1 MKIAPQDIAFDFDGV
16 VADTFRLFV
25 HLAHAEYGI
34 EINYED
40 ITHYE
45 FLKVIKM
52 DRATADRIVEQL
64 TDRPHELDL
73 KPNKGATRMLTRF
86 AEFSP
91 ILFVTARP
99 TGGPVALWCEK
110 TMPHLLSSIHIEAT
124 GESTAKLP
132 VLKEHGVRYFVEDRL
147 DTCHLLAEAGIL
159 LPDNLPG
166 GGRVAPDDV
175 VDAAVAAWSATRVAA
190 GTSLTLPSSPSGDAA
205 DGGVIHY

>member
-147 DTCHLLAEAGIL
+147 DTCHLLAEAGIV
-159 LPDNLPG
+159 PIVYEQPWNREPHPFAVVRDW
-166 GGRVAPDDV
+166 DDI
-175 VDAAVAAWSATRVAA
+175 AEMIAWERSDQE
-190 GTSLTLPSSPSGDAA
+190 GPTSS
-205 DGGVIHY
+205 

>member
-99 TGGPVALWCEK
+99 TCGPVALWCEK

-132 VLKEHGVRYFVEDRL
+132 VLKERGVRYFVEDRL
-147 DTCHLLAEAGIL
+147 DTCHLLAEAGII
-159 LPDNLPG
+159 PIVYEQPWNREPHPFAVVRDW
-166 GGRVAPDDV
+166 DDI
-175 VDAAVAAWSATRVAA
+175 AEMIAWESADQE
-190 GTSLTLPSSPSGDAA
+190 GPTSS
-205 DGGVIHY
+205 

>member
-132 VLKEHGVRYFVEDRL
+132 VLKERGVRYFVEDRL
-147 DTCHLLAEAGIL
+147 DTCHLLAEAGIV
-159 LPDNLPG
+159 PIVYEQPWNREPHPFAVVRDW
-166 GGRVAPDDV
+166 DDI
-175 VDAAVAAWSATRVAA
+175 AEMIAWERSDQE
-190 GTSLTLPSSPSGDAA
+190 GPTSS
-205 DGGVIHY
+205 

>member
-40 ITHYE
+40 ITAYE
-45 FLKVIKM
+45 FLNVIKM
-52 DRATADRIVEQL
+52 DKEISDRIVEQL

-99 TGGPVALWCEK
+99 SGGPVALWCEK

-132 VLKEHGVRYFVEDRL
+132 VLKERGVRYFVEDRL
-147 DTCHLLAEAGIL
+147 DTCHLLAEAGII
-159 LPDNLPG
+159 PIVYKQPWNREPHPFAVVRDW
-166 GGRVAPDDV
+166 DDI
-175 VDAAVAAWSATRVAA
+175 AEMIAWERSDQA
-190 GTSLTLPSSPSGDAA
+190 GPASS
-205 DGGVIHY
+205 